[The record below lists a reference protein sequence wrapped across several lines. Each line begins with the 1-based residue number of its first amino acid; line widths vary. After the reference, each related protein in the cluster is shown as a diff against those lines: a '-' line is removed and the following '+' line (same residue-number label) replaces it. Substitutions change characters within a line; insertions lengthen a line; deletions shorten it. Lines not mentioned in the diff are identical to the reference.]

1 MAMSDE
7 NSASSLFAGQPHSC
21 VFDAKSGCQLSDDSV
36 KLVVWF
42 DNEHGFAYR
51 IVDLITQTHAAYCS
65 QHSDWKYFRK
75 CIICYFIVNQ
85 TIFVLN
91 VTYFMPQ
98 ARNKIFII
106 YVCCIYLFGDSKIIV
121 YQVIIEIIVA
131 FI

>member
-65 QHSDWKYFRK
+65 QHSDWKYFHYR
-75 CIICYFIVNQ
+75 IICYFIVNQ
-85 TIFVLN
+85 IIFVLS
-91 VTYFMPQ
+91 VTYFMPK
-98 ARNKIFII
+98 AWNKIFI
-106 YVCCIYLFGDSKIIV
+106 VSVSCGGWKGLDMNRKRLFYLRSN
-121 YQVIIEIIVA
+121 
-131 FI
+131 

>member
-1 MAMSDE
+1 MLAYRMAMSDE

-51 IVDLITQTHAAYCS
+51 IVDLITQTHAAYCG
-65 QHSDWKYFRK
+65 QHSDWKYFHF

-85 TIFVLN
+85 IIFVLS
-91 VTYFMPQ
+91 VIYFMPK
-98 ARNKIFII
+98 AGNKIFILSI
-106 YVCCIYLFGDSKIIV
+106 CCIYLIRNSDS
-121 YQVIIEIIVA
+121 A
-131 FI
+131 NL